1 MSNEVLRE
9 LNKLQFDS
17 VLNSSNVL
25 KTFRPIVPSVNI
37 WQSDTIRKL
46 FIKQNSSVQVARRVS
61 EMTGFDRLYELK
73 GINPN
78 LGSVN
83 FEDFCRKLF
92 YALGFIQAGD
102 EGLKPTGDG
111 GVDGSFYYGL
121 SDGSKEKIVLQL
133 KLYDYKNFV
142 NLREVRKFVDDMAKF
157 HADKGLFITTSEF
170 YGSVYDFASNYSNLY
185 LINGFH
191 FGMCLKNLGLT
202 AQDVQKYR
210 HGQLTNFSL
219 KKTINLDKL
228 LNQGRSC

>member
-78 LGSVN
+78 LGFVN

-92 YALGFIQAGD
+92 YALGFIQVGD

-142 NLREVRKFVDDMAKF
+142 NLREVRKFVDDVAKF

>member
-25 KTFRPIVPSVNI
+25 KNFRPVVPSMNI

-46 FIKQNSSVQVARRVS
+46 FIKQNPAAQMARNIS
-61 EMTGFDRLYELK
+61 EITGFDSIYNLK

-78 LGSVN
+78 LGFVN

-92 YALGFIQAGD
+92 YALGFIQVGD
-102 EGLKPTGDG
+102 EGLKPSGDG
-111 GVDGSFYYGL
+111 GVDGSFYHGL
-121 SDGSKEKIVLQL
+121 PDGTKEKIVLQL
-133 KLYDYKNFV
+133 KLYDYKHFV
-142 NLREVRKFVDDMAKF
+142 ELKCVRKFVDDMTKF

-170 YGSVYDFASNYSNLY
+170 YGSVYDFASNYSNLD
-185 LINGFH
+185 LMNGFR
-191 FGMCLKNLGLT
+191 FGMFLKNVGLT

-219 KKTINLDKL
+219 NKTIDLDEL
-228 LNQGRSC
+228 SN

>member
-17 VLNSSNVL
+17 VLNSVNFL
-25 KTFRPIVPSVNI
+25 KNFRPIVPSVNI

-46 FIKQNSSVQVARRVS
+46 FIKQNPAVQGAIRIS

-92 YALGFIQAGD
+92 YALGFIQVGN
-102 EGLKPTGDG
+102 EGLKPTDDG

-121 SDGSKEKIVLQL
+121 SDGSKEKFVLQL

-142 NLREVRKFVDDMAKF
+142 ELKEVSRFVDDMTKF

-170 YGSVYDFASNYSNLY
+170 YGSVYNFASNYSNLY
-185 LINGFH
+185 LMNGCH
-191 FGMCLKNLGLT
+191 FGMFLKNLGLT
-202 AQDVQKYR
+202 SQDVQKYR

-219 KKTINLDKL
+219 NKTINLDKL
-228 LNQGRSC
+228 LK

>member
-1 MSNEVLRE
+1 MSNDVLRE

-17 VLNSSNVL
+17 VLNNSNFL
-25 KTFRPIVPSVNI
+25 KDFRPILPSVNI

-46 FIKQNSSVQVARRVS
+46 FIKQNSSVQVSRRVS

-92 YALGFIQAGD
+92 YALGFIQVGN

-111 GVDGSFYYGL
+111 GVDGSFYYG
-121 SDGSKEKIVLQL
+121 SSYVSKEKIVLQL

-142 NLREVRKFVDDMAKF
+142 NLKEVRKFVSDMTKF

-170 YGSVYDFASNYSNLY
+170 YGSVYNFASNYSNLY
-185 LINGFH
+185 LMNGFH
-191 FGMCLKNLGLT
+191 FGMFLRNLGLT
-202 AQDVQKYR
+202 SQDVQKYR
-210 HGQLTNFSL
+210 HGQLTNFNL
-219 KKTINLDKL
+219 NKTINLDEL
-228 LNQGRSC
+228 LNQGMSC

>member
-46 FIKQNSSVQVARRVS
+46 FIKQNPAAQMARNIS
-61 EMTGFDRLYELK
+61 EMTGFDSIYKLK

-92 YALGFIQAGD
+92 YALGFIQVGD
-102 EGLKPTGDG
+102 EGLKPSGDG
-111 GVDGSFYYGL
+111 GVDGSFYHGL
-121 SDGSKEKIVLQL
+121 PDGTKEKIVLQL

-142 NLREVRKFVDDMAKF
+142 EFKYVKKFVDDMTKF

-185 LINGFH
+185 LMNGFH
-191 FGMCLKNLGLT
+191 FGMFLKNVGLM

-219 KKTINLDKL
+219 NKTINLDELAK
-228 LNQGRSC
+228 